1 VIDAITLP
9 ALWTEKD
16 AAEYLGVSEATVAR
30 QRRAGRIR
38 YIRVGRHVRFR
49 VDQVKAFAQG
59 ATVEPP
65 TVMWPAIELL
75 PIGQL
80 RLLPDPLTR
89 DDMYACEPGVYFLWL
104 GGDLVYIGQSRSVGE
119 RVSHHRLNRD
129 NSRDVTTS
137 KVWGRPIEFDAQTWL
152 AVPWPYQLAVE
163 AAYIERLLPIENRRR

>member
-1 VIDAITLP
+1 
-9 ALWTEKD
+9 
-16 AAEYLGVSEATVAR
+16 
-30 QRRAGRIR
+30 
-38 YIRVGRHVRFR
+38 
-49 VDQVKAFAQG
+49 
-59 ATVEPP
+59 
-65 TVMWPAIELL
+65 
-75 PIGQL
+75 
-80 RLLPDPLTR
+80 
-89 DDMYACEPGVYFLWL
+89 MYACEPGVYFLWL